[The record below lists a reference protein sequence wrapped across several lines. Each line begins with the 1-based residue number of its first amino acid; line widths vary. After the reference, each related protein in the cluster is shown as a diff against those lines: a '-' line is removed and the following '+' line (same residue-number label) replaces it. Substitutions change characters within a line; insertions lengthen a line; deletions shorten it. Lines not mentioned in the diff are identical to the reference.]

1 MIMKTDFILIDDDPV
16 FNFLHEKIVG
26 ACPCSRQVVAYE
38 SPTEALNQIKGLADS
53 GELSGVIFLDVKMP
67 VMNGFQF
74 LAQLEKISLDKV
86 KNAHVYMLTSSM
98 DEGDRIKA
106 KSYSVVKGFL
116 NKPLTDDMMAKLCAS
131 VA

>member
-1 MIMKTDFILIDDDPV
+1 MNMKTDFILIDDDPV
-16 FNFLHEKIVG
+16 FNFLNEKIVG
-26 ACPCSRQVVAYE
+26 AAPCARQVVAYD

-53 GELSGVIFLDVKMP
+53 GELSGVIFLDVQMP

-86 KNAHVYMLTSSM
+86 KNAHVYMLTSSI
-98 DEGDRIKA
+98 DEGDRTKA
-106 KSYSVVKGFL
+106 KAYSLVKGFL
-116 NKPLTDDMMAKLCAS
+116 NKPLTEDMMAKICAS